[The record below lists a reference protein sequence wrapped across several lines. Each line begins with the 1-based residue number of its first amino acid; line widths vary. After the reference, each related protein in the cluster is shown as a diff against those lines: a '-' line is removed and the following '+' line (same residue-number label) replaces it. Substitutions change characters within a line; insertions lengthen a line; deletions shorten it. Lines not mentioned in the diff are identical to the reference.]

1 MVLSP
6 LRTYSLSRKL
16 ERGLRSR
23 TTALRAG
30 ARHQT
35 RNETKRNTLLGG
47 GSGFFEP
54 LSIEFNSAESGE
66 PSDPTKR
73 EENRHYYYEK
83 KTGVRYDEPPTTA
96 SADPR
101 HGVGRQQSGPQTG
114 QDQVR
119 RAVSVVIRCVVL
131 YYIQQ
136 PL

>member
-30 ARHQT
+30 ARHST

-83 KTGVRYDEPPTTA
+83 KTGVRTM
-96 SADPR
+96 SLRRPR
-101 HGVGRQQSGPQTG
+101 VLILGTG
-114 QDQVR
+114 WAGNKVARKLDKTKFDVR
-119 RAVSVVIRCVVL
+119 SVL
-131 YYIQQ
+131 
-136 PL
+136 